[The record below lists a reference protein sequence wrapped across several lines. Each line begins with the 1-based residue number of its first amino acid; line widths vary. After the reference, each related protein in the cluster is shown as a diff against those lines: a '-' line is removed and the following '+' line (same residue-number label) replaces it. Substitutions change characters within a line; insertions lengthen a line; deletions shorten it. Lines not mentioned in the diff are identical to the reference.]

1 MRVSNEL
8 GAGNPLAACL
18 AVCVAVVMVAIE
30 SILAITILISVR
42 RVWGYCF
49 SNEKRVVKYIADMML
64 LLAATH
70 LTDGIQS
77 VLNGMHS
84 NIICDKL
91 LRFFTNQAFL
101 LL

>member
-8 GAGNPLAACL
+8 GAGNALEARL
-18 AVCVAVVMVAIE
+18 AVRVAIVMAAVE
-30 SILAITILISVR
+30 SILAIIILISGR

-49 SNEKRVVKYIADMML
+49 SNEEKVVKYIADMML

-77 VLNGMHS
+77 VLNGMYYHHQYV
-84 NIICDKL
+84 K
-91 LRFFTNQAFL
+91 
-101 LL
+101 